1 MLARLLLT
9 GLNNMKPL
17 HISHKSAFT
26 LVELLVAITIMGM
39 MITTTL
45 MVYLNVWNTSLR
57 MEMSREL
64 SETARQITERIAQD
78 VREEGINIK
87 NISVADLETSY
98 KWKGSQ
104 TMRIGNDTTTGKHK
118 WQYIYGKDNGTW
130 IDPCTESDKK
140 NINVHCGLYIFDGT
154 KSHNLVDAFTPL
166 DENKRVKITDLA
178 FYVSGSE
185 TTNKKV
191 TLKMTLEL
199 TRKSGVPASLVRAS
213 KLEIQSTFSDS
224 IFTYQK

>member
-1 MLARLLLT
+1 
-9 GLNNMKPL
+9 MKPL

-78 VREEGINIK
+78 VREEGIALSGVLDIK
-87 NISVADLETSY
+87 GKSFDFNEDAYRNGAEIL
-98 KWKGSQ
+98 G
-104 TMRIGNDTTTGKHK
+104 IGKSANKPK
-118 WQYIYGKDNGTW
+118 WQYMYLRSDINWK
-130 IDPCTESDKK
+130 PSKCTNDDKE
-140 NINVHCGLYIFDGT
+140 NINIHCGLYIWKNGT
-154 KSHNLVDAFTPL
+154 YINLVDAFTPW

-178 FYVSGSE
+178 FYVSGNE
-185 TTNKKV
+185 TTSKKV

-199 TRKSGVPASLVRAS
+199 TRKSGVPVSLVRAS